1 MPKHARSARSA
12 DAQNRAIRTLIQGLA
27 VDLAVAVAATLLAW
41 LPDADLSSREAWTV
55 VGLAVAKSVLTAAA
69 SWVMR
74 AKLDPSGI
82 PTPLP
87 PGDPGE
93 PDDGLEHFA

>member
-1 MPKHARSARSA
+1 MPKHASSARST

-27 VDLAVAVAATLLAW
+27 VDLAVAVAVTLLAW

-74 AKLDPSGI
+74 MQLDPSGV

-87 PGDPGE
+87 PADPGE
-93 PDDGLEHFA
+93 PGDDLEHFA